1 MQQSPWKIS
10 RSPSDESCLLPGR
23 RALGAK
29 NDGAGAALQMSHS
42 PDGATVE
49 LAPLVKS

>member
-23 RALGAK
+23 RAWGAK
-29 NDGAGAALQMSHS
+29 NDGAGAAPRRSHS
-42 PDGATVE
+42 PDGATVG